1 MKQEKITPNK
11 MDKKGDI
18 STFVLVIGVFFVCA
32 IAIFSFTFFKG
43 TAEQKFDV
51 LGNMAAVNSAAE
63 QIRFY
68 ENAGGDMPDSLNVK
82 KEAGYYNITSLR
94 TKGSKQIFYVEYKM
108 PLK

>member
-1 MKQEKITPNK
+1 MNK
-11 MDKKGDI
+11 EGDI

-63 QIRFY
+63 QVRFY
-68 ENAGGDMPDSLNVK
+68 QNAGEAIPSYLNVK
-82 KEAGYYNITSLR
+82 KEAGYYNITSQR
-94 TKGSKQIFYVEYKM
+94 MDGEKSVFYVEYKI
-108 PLK
+108 PLKTEVSGASE